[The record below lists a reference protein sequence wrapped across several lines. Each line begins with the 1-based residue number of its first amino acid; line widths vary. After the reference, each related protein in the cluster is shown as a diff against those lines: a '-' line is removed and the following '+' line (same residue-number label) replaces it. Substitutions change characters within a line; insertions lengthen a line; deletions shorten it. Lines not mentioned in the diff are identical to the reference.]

1 MGLLATHE
9 RDNLI
14 AGDFPLVTEGV
25 TILDGQI
32 LTRGSL
38 LGRITA
44 SGKYI
49 LSLSGAGDGS
59 EVPRAIVI
67 DKDVEPSGADE
78 ETGVYITGE
87 FAEGEIIFGAGH
99 DADSVRDALRE
110 KSIFLKKGAIQT

>member
-1 MGLLATHE
+1 MSLLATHN

-25 TILDGQI
+25 TILDGEV

-44 SGKYI
+44 TGKYV
-49 LSLSGAGDGS
+49 LSLSGSSDGS
-59 EVPRAIVI
+59 QVPRAILI
-67 DKDVEPSGADE
+67 DKDVEPSGSDQEA
-78 ETGVYITGE
+78 GVYITGE
-87 FAEGEIIFGAGH
+87 FADGEVIFGTGH
-99 DADSVRDALRE
+99 DADSVRDELRE